1 MSDLIPVLIGT
12 HGLADGEVFMLGD
25 HADLVIGRSRSCEVS
40 FQRFRR
46 FLGLSPSEQ
55 KLRDSYNAAVSR
67 RHLRIR
73 TVGTKA
79 ILENLSSGGSFCN
92 DARFDTVHE
101 VDLANGPVSLRLGQ
115 ASEVFKLTLLARANV
130 EAMLAQQ
137 PKQPG
142 TGSFAKP
149 QPGVPDPVEDPTPRE
164 NPELGMPDAP
174 TPIPAEEAKPLAAT
188 IPMEPPAKPV
198 TPPPR
203 PVTPPPQ
210 APAPPKPADRPE
222 PPDLEQSIYL

>member
-46 FLGLSPSEQ
+46 FLGLTPSEQ

-73 TVGTKA
+73 TVGTRA

-92 DARFDTVHE
+92 DARFDAVHE
-101 VDLANGPVSLRLGQ
+101 VDLAKGPVSLRLGQ
-115 ASEVFKLTLLARANV
+115 ASEVFKLTLLARASV
-130 EAMLAQQ
+130 ETMLAQQ
-137 PKQPG
+137 PQQPG
-142 TGSFAKP
+142 TASFTKP
-149 QPGVPDPVEDPTPRE
+149 QPGVPDPVEDPTPRAT
-164 NPELGMPDAP
+164 PELGTPDAP
-174 TPIPAEEAKPLAAT
+174 TPMPAEDAKPLAAT
-188 IPMEPPAKPV
+188 IPMEPPA
-198 TPPPR
+198 PR
-203 PVTPPPQ
+203 PKTPPPQ
-210 APAPPKPADRPE
+210 APAPPKPPDRPE